1 MKLFFLPATR
11 ADLAWMRSYYARIFP
26 DGARHAAERYSRAR
40 DVLRG
45 HPAVGRRVEG
55 MPGIRELLIPRTPF
69 SFIYRVVDDRT
80 EVLRVWDQRGD
91 RSKLRSRGFPRAAG

>member
-1 MKLFFLPATR
+1 MNDWVSSWGTDSETP
-11 ADLAWMRSYYARIFP
+11 P
-26 DGARHAAERYSRAR
+26 PEP

-69 SFIYRVVDDRT
+69 SFIYRVVADRI
-80 EVLRVWDQRGD
+80 EVLRVWDRRGD
-91 RSKLRSRGFPRAAG
+91 RSRLRSTGSPGR